1 LYYSL
6 SKAHRQY
13 DRGENNLMQ
22 NLNTDYPF
30 FIAQGGGMNGQRWL
44 IKQEL
49 IIGRVDSCDIVV
61 PDRQVSRQHARLVRE
76 HDGVFLED
84 LGSKNGTYHNN
95 QPVISRAM
103 LQDGDV
109 VQIAL
114 AQEFVFLSSDAT
126 LPLDELPV
134 IPVAGHLIHLDN
146 AAHRVY
152 VSGIE
157 LLPPLSKSQFDLL
170 QAMYMKPGENV
181 TREEAI
187 AAVWGSITEGVSEQA
202 LDALVRRLRERLS
215 QIDAT
220 HEFIITMRGHGFRL
234 DNPIKV

>member
-1 LYYSL
+1 
-6 SKAHRQY
+6 
-13 DRGENNLMQ
+13 MQ
-22 NLNTDYPF
+22 VLNTDYPF
-30 FIAQGGGMNGQRWL
+30 FIAQGGSINGQRWL

-49 IIGRVDSCDIVV
+49 IIGRVDPCDIVI
-61 PDRQVSRQHARLVRE
+61 PDRQVSRQHARLVRD

-95 QPVISRAM
+95 QRVISRVM
-103 LQDGDV
+103 LQDGDI

-114 AQEFVFLSSDAT
+114 AQEFTFLSSDAT

-134 IPVAGHLIHLDN
+134 TPAAEHLIQLDN
-146 AAHRVY
+146 AAHRVFI
-152 VSGIE
+152 SGNE

-170 QAMYMKPGENV
+170 QVMYMKTGEV
-181 TREEAI
+181 ITREDAI
-187 AAVWGSITEGVSEQA
+187 AAVWGSITEGVSDQA

-220 HEFIITMRGHGFRL
+220 HEFIVTMRGHGFRL
-234 DNPIKV
+234 DNPAKR

>member
-1 LYYSL
+1 
-6 SKAHRQY
+6 
-13 DRGENNLMQ
+13 
-22 NLNTDYPF
+22 
-30 FIAQGGGMNGQRWL
+30 MNGQRWL

-49 IIGRVDSCDIVV
+49 IIGRVDACDIMV

-76 HDGVFLED
+76 PEGVFLED
-84 LGSKNGTYHNN
+84 MGSKNGTYHNN
-95 QPVISRAM
+95 QRVVSRVM
-103 LQDGDV
+103 LQDGDI

-114 AQEFVFLSSDAT
+114 AQEFTFLSSDAT
-126 LPLDELPV
+126 LPLDELPI
-134 IPVAGHLIHLDN
+134 IPLEKHLIQLDN

-152 VSGIE
+152 ISGIE

-170 QAMYMKPGENV
+170 QAMYMKTGEIV

-187 AAVWGSITEGVSEQA
+187 TAVWGNITEGVSEQA

-220 HEFIITMRGHGFRL
+220 HEFIVTMRGHGFRL
-234 DNPIKV
+234 DNSNKG

>member
-1 LYYSL
+1 
-6 SKAHRQY
+6 
-13 DRGENNLMQ
+13 MQ
-22 NLNTDYPF
+22 VLNTDYPF
-30 FIAQGGGMNGQRWL
+30 FIAQGGSINGQRWL

-49 IIGRVDSCDIVV
+49 IIGRVDPCDIVI
-61 PDRQVSRQHARLVRE
+61 PDRQVSRQHARLVRD

-95 QPVISRAM
+95 QRVISRVM
-103 LQDGDV
+103 LQDGDI

-114 AQEFVFLSSDAT
+114 AQEFTFLSSDAT

-134 IPVAGHLIHLDN
+134 TPAAEQLIQLDN
-146 AAHRVY
+146 AAHRVFI
-152 VSGIE
+152 SGNE

-170 QAMYMKPGENV
+170 QVMYMKTGEV
-181 TREEAI
+181 ITREDAI
-187 AAVWGSITEGVSEQA
+187 AAVWGSITEGVSDQA

-220 HEFIITMRGHGFRL
+220 HEFIVTMRGHGFRL
-234 DNPIKV
+234 DNPAKR